1 MWVGYI
7 QLPCF
12 TAVRAEIALM
22 AGSAFAVTH
31 HPVSS

>member
-1 MWVGYI
+1 M
-7 QLPCF
+7 PCF

-22 AGSAFAVTH
+22 SGGAFTVTH

>member
-1 MWVGYI
+1 M
-7 QLPCF
+7 PCF

-22 AGSAFAVTH
+22 SGGAFRVTH

>member
-1 MWVGYI
+1 M
-7 QLPCF
+7 PCF

-22 AGSAFAVTH
+22 SGSTFTVTH